1 MKCDNPII
9 AEVRRA
15 RARILARF
23 GYDLRKYGE
32 YLMREQEKETNLIRA
47 PKARRPSKTQTN
59 EGRIDEVVT
68 SHPAVKASVRKARR
82 DHAEGKSIPLAEAKR
97 RLGV

>member
-1 MKCDNPII
+1 MKCDSPVV

-59 EGRIDEVVT
+59 EGRIDEAVT
-68 SHPAVKASVRKARR
+68 SSPAAKASVRKVRK
-82 DHAEGKSIPLAEAKR
+82 DHAESKGVPLSEPKR